1 MKYRLATAVCAALVL
16 GCSTG
21 PPSATPSPAGSSRS
35 TDADRSAST
44 AASREFVVGGDRP
57 VTVQVP
63 ASYDEGRPAPLLIVL
78 HGYGSTG
85 PDHDGYFH
93 LDDAIERRGMISA
106 YPDGTKDDTGSQ
118 FWNGTDACC
127 DIQRSGVD
135 DSKYLVGVIAA
146 IKAQVAVDPKRV
158 YVIGHSN
165 GAFMSYRV
173 ACDHADVV
181 AAIVSLAGATY
192 ADDADC
198 HPTAAVSVLEIH
210 GTADDAVAFGGGSVS
225 LPGSTK
231 PLHAYPGAKQTVK
244 TWATYDGCNPT
255 AKRSPRHVDVDADLP
270 YAGAPAEATIDT
282 WAGCRNGAAVE
293 LWTMPDGV
301 HVPTISNA
309 FPGAVLDFLLAHPK
323 A

>member
-1 MKYRLATAVCAALVL
+1 MKYRLATAVCATLVM

-21 PPSATPSPAGSSRS
+21 STSATPSPSGSSDS
-35 TDADRSAST
+35 TRSAS
-44 AASREFVVGGDRP
+44 ASRQFVVGGDRP

-63 ASYDEGRPAPLLIVL
+63 ASHDEGRPAPLLIVL

-85 PDHDGYFH
+85 HDHERYFH
-93 LDDAIERRGMISA
+93 LGDALERRGMISA
-106 YPDGTKDDTGSQ
+106 YPDGTKDTAGNR

-135 DSKYLVGVIAA
+135 DSKYLADVMTA
-146 IKAQVAVDPKRV
+146 IKARVAVDPKRI
-158 YVIGHSN
+158 YVMGHSN
-165 GAFMSYRV
+165 GAFMSYRM

-181 AAIVSLAGATY
+181 AAIVSLAGATF
-192 ADDADC
+192 AHAADC
-198 HPTAAVSVLEIH
+198 HPSTAVSVLEIH
-210 GTADDAVAFGGGSVS
+210 GTTDEAIAYDGGSVS

-231 PLHAYPGAKQTVK
+231 PSPPYPGAKQTVK

-270 YAGAPAEATIDT
+270 YVGAPAEATIDT
-282 WAGCRNGAAVE
+282 WAGCFNGAAVE
-293 LWTMPDGV
+293 MWTMPEGV
-301 HVPTISNA
+301 HAPKISNA

-323 A
+323 P